1 MIVMGTAGHIDH
13 GKSSIVKRLTGTD
26 PDRLPEEKVRG
37 MTIDLGFAFYHT
49 TDGEEIALV
58 DVPGHERFVK
68 NMIAGAGGID
78 SVMLVVAA
86 DDGWMPQ
93 SEEHFQITRLLG
105 VRHGLIV
112 LNKCDLAEPDWLE
125 LLEQELREKTS
136 GSFLHD
142 APLFRVSAQTGDGF
156 DRLSEYL
163 NNLPGQLPS
172 RKNLGKARL
181 AVDRSFV
188 RPGMGGVVTG
198 TLRGGNLQVGQ
209 AVGVWPAMAT
219 GKVRTLQSAGQEV
232 QIAAPGQRTAVSFTG
247 VEREQLVRG
256 GVISDRT
263 DLTYFRDNPLLA
275 LYVELLANAVVQVA
289 DRRRVLLIVG
299 TTEVEGE
306 LRLLDRKALNPSET
320 GLAFFKPDKPVY
332 ALVGDRFVL
341 RLPTPMVTLGGGTV
355 LDHLPTLP
363 RRRDSERYAYLNRRM
378 SFTIESLM
386 LSELEK
392 RVLVLRGD
400 LLEKADFA
408 DSDVDQI
415 LVQLETDGRIGRFD
429 DYWFAVDSLKQVVD
443 GVLTVMR
450 KELQEQPHV
459 KGLSVVQITRA
470 LPHMS
475 DVLPVLLGYLV
486 GQSMLERKDD
496 LFDLAGRGMSLKG
509 VIKQAHDEILDVLGA
524 QKLDPP
530 PLTSLA
536 AKGKNHQQAI
546 KYIIESGEGY
556 KCGSDFLFLS
566 EVWSDIVAFVRN
578 HIRENERLQVADLRD
593 RFGFTRK
600 FAIPILEELDRLG
613 VTARDGDSR
622 IRGKHFEDKN
632 SIS

>member
-1 MIVMGTAGHIDH
+1 MIVIGTAGHIDH

-26 PDRLPEEKVRG
+26 PDRLPEEKARG
-37 MTIDLGFAFYHT
+37 MTIDLGFAFFHT
-49 TDGEEIALV
+49 KTGEKIALV

-68 NMIAGAGGID
+68 NMIAGAAGID

-112 LNKCDLAEPDWLE
+112 INKCDLAESDWLE
-125 LLEQELREKTS
+125 LLEQELREKTA
-136 GSFLHD
+136 GSFLYD
-142 APLFRVSAQTGDGF
+142 APVFRVSAQTGDGF
-156 DRLSEYL
+156 DRLTKYL
-163 NNLPGQLPS
+163 DGLPGQLPS

-181 AVDRSFV
+181 AIDRSFV

-198 TLRGGNLQVGQ
+198 TLRGGTLQVGQ
-209 AVGVWPAMAT
+209 AVGVWPAMVT

-247 VEREQLVRG
+247 IDRKQLVRG

-263 DLTYFRDNPLLA
+263 DLTYFHNHPVLA
-275 LYVELLANAVVQVA
+275 LSAELLKNAPVPVS

-299 TTEVEGE
+299 TTEAEGE
-306 LRLLDRKALNPSET
+306 IRLLDRKELDPSET
-320 GLAFFKPDKPVY
+320 GLVFFKPDQPVY

-355 LDHLPTLP
+355 LDHLPAWP
-363 RRRDSERYAYLNRRM
+363 RRRDLERYAYLDERL
-378 SFTIESLM
+378 SFTLESLV

-392 RVLVLRGD
+392 RLLVLRGD

-408 DSDVDQI
+408 DSDVDQT
-415 LVQLETDGRIGRFD
+415 LTELEVDSKAGRFSA
-429 DYWFAVDSLKQVVD
+429 YWFSADTLKHVAEEVLAVMQWTFQK
-443 GVLTVMR
+443 
-450 KELQEQPHV
+450 QPHV
-459 KGLSVVQITRA
+459 KGLTNSQLAQA
-470 LPHMS
+470 LPHLGS
-475 DVLPVLLGYLV
+475 VLPVLLDYLV
-486 GQSMLERKDD
+486 DQALLERKDD

-509 VIKQAHDEILDVLGA
+509 VIKEAHDEILGILRA

-530 PLTSLA
+530 TLTSLA

-546 KYIIESGEGY
+546 RYIIESGEGY

-566 EVWSDIVAFVRN
+566 EVWSDVVRFVRDHLSKN
-578 HIRENERLQVADLRD
+578 DRLLVSDLRD

-613 VTARDGDSR
+613 VTARDGDTR
-622 IRGKHFEDKN
+622 KKGKRFEE
-632 SIS
+632 

>member
-1 MIVMGTAGHIDH
+1 
-13 GKSSIVKRLTGTD
+13 LTGTD
-26 PDRLPEEKVRG
+26 PDRMPEEKARG
-37 MTIDLGFAFYHT
+37 MTIDLGFAFFRT
-49 TDGEEIALV
+49 ASGEEIALV

-112 LNKCDLAEPDWLE
+112 INKCDLAEPEWLE
-125 LLEQELREKTS
+125 LLEQELREKTA
-136 GSFLHD
+136 GSFLRD
-142 APLFRVSAQTGDGF
+142 APLFRVSAQTGSGF
-156 DRLSEYL
+156 DRLGEYL
-163 NNLPGQLPS
+163 NDLPRQLPS

-198 TLRGGNLQVGQ
+198 TLRGGNLHVGQ
-209 AVGVWPAMAT
+209 VVGVWPAMVT

-247 VEREQLVRG
+247 IEREQLVRG
-256 GVISDRT
+256 CVISDRT
-263 DLTYFRDNPLLA
+263 DLTYFRDNPLLV
-275 LYVELLANAVVQVA
+275 LSVELLARAPVPVI

-299 TTEVEGE
+299 TTEAEGE
-306 LRLLDRKALNPSET
+306 VRLLDRKALKPSET
-320 GLAFFKPDKPVY
+320 GLVYFKPDEPVY

-355 LDHLPTLP
+355 LDHLAALP
-363 RRRDSERYAYLNRRM
+363 RRRDLERYAYLDKRLL
-378 SFTIESLM
+378 FTLESLV

-392 RVLVLRGD
+392 QVLVLRGD

-408 DSDVDQI
+408 DSDIDQT
-415 LVQLETDGRIGRFD
+415 LAQLETDGRISRFD
-429 DYWFAVDSLKQVVD
+429 SYLYAVDALKRVAD
-443 GVLTVMR
+443 SVLAMVR
-450 KELQEQPHV
+450 QKLLEQPHV
-459 KGLSVVQITRA
+459 KGLSNSQLTQA
-470 LPHMS
+470 LPHLS
-475 DVLPVLLGYLV
+475 DVLPVLLDYLV
-486 GQSMLERKDD
+486 RESLLERKDD

-509 VIKQAHDEILDVLGA
+509 VIKEAHDEILSILLS

-530 PLTSLA
+530 QLTLLA
-536 AKGKNHQQAI
+536 AKGKHYQQAI

-566 EVWSDIVAFVRN
+566 EVWSDIVAFVRS
-578 HIRENERLQVADLRD
+578 HLRENERLQVADLRD

-600 FAIPILEELDRLG
+600 FAIPILEELDRLSI
-613 VTARDGDSR
+613 TTRDGDSR
-622 IRGKHFEDKN
+622 MKGKHFEDK
-632 SIS
+632 SSVS

>member
-1 MIVMGTAGHIDH
+1 MIVIGTAGHIDH

-26 PDRLPEEKVRG
+26 PDRLPEEKARG

-49 TDGEEIALV
+49 TGGDEIALV

-112 LNKCDLAEPDWLE
+112 INKCDLAEPDWLE

-136 GSFLHD
+136 GTFLQD
-142 APLFRVSAQTGDGF
+142 APLFRVSAQTGYGF
-156 DRLSEYL
+156 DQLSEYL
-163 NNLPGQLPS
+163 SDLPRQLPS

-209 AVGVWPAMAT
+209 TIGVWPAMVT

-247 VEREQLVRG
+247 VEREQLMRG

-263 DLTYFRDNPLLA
+263 DLTYFRDNPLLV
-275 LYVELLANAVVQVA
+275 LSVELLAQAAVPIV

-299 TTEVEGE
+299 TTEAEGE
-306 LRLLDRKALNPSET
+306 VRLLDRKTLDPSET
-320 GLAFFKPDKPVY
+320 GLVFFKPDEPVY

-355 LDHLPTLP
+355 LDHLAALP
-363 RRRDSERYAYLNRRM
+363 RRRDLERYAYLNKRLP
-378 SFTIESLM
+378 FTLESLV
-386 LSELEK
+386 LSEMEK
-392 RVLVLRGD
+392 QVLVLRRD

-408 DSDVDQI
+408 DSDIDQT
-415 LVQLETDGRIGRFD
+415 LSRLEADGRIGRFD
-429 DYWFAVDSLKQVVD
+429 SYWYAVDALKQVTD
-443 GVLTVMR
+443 SVLAVVR
-450 KELQEQPHV
+450 EKLQEQPHL
-459 KGLSVVQITRA
+459 KGLTISQLTQA
-470 LPHMS
+470 LPYLS
-475 DVLPVLLGYLV
+475 DVLPVLLNYLV
-486 GQSMLERKDD
+486 RRSMLERKDD

-509 VIKQAHDEILDVLGA
+509 VIKEAHDEILGILRV

-530 PLTSLA
+530 PLTQLA
-536 AKGKNHQQAI
+536 AKGKNYQQAI

-578 HIRENERLQVADLRD
+578 HLSVSERLLVSDLRD

-613 VTARDGDSR
+613 VTTRDGDSR
-622 IRGKHFEDKN
+622 MKGKRFEDK
-632 SIS
+632 SSVS